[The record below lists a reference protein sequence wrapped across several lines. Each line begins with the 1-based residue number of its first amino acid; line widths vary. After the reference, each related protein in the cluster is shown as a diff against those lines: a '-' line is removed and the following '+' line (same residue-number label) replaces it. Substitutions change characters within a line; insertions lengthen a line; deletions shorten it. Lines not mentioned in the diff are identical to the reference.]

1 MANMLVQQKVKDFGA
16 WKKMYDSVAELRS
29 SKGARSDQVFRDAS
43 DPNMVTII
51 IEWDSLDHAK
61 AYGQSP
67 ELKEAMMKAGVE
79 GPPSIAYLDAV

>member
-1 MANMLVQQKVKDFGA
+1 MASLLVQQKVKDFET
-16 WKKMYDSVAELRS
+16 WKKMYDSVADLRA
-29 SKGARSDQVFRDAS
+29 SKGAKSDMVFQNAS
-43 DPNMVTII
+43 DPNHVTIL

-79 GPPSIAYLDAV
+79 GAPDISYLNLA